1 MVGTSQSSW
10 FGFSEPLPRCEQ
22 RPKRPVKSHP
32 EVWLTEAIGGT
43 FSVSVF
49 QGWAEVSEGVGGSV
63 GGGAARSGPSF
74 PVLPLYIFQL
84 RTGGDNGEH
93 KHIFTPLSQARTQPP
108 LASPISRQPSPKH
121 PPPTP
126 CTPRPPTPWATPCP
140 LGE

>member
-10 FGFSEPLPRCEQ
+10 FGFSEPLPRCKQ

-84 RTGGDNGEH
+84 PRGIHFGECH
-93 KHIFTPLSQARTQPP
+93 LYFFFSHVQVKVLLPVLTDVCA
-108 LASPISRQPSPKH
+108 
-121 PPPTP
+121 
-126 CTPRPPTPWATPCP
+126 
-140 LGE
+140 